1 MSSFYFIYLLFYMSV
16 NSTCHC
22 RLGSKKKIFRSLLH
36 ICIFFYSSFISV
48 NIFSQRIR
56 LGNFLLLCTQDLR
69 GMYKAQ
75 EYRMKNIDVYIHIDG
90 NENRK
95 YMYIAIVLYNLF
107 KIIKYKMI
115 YVLYN

>member
-1 MSSFYFIYLLFYMSV
+1 
-16 NSTCHC
+16 
-22 RLGSKKKIFRSLLH
+22 
-36 ICIFFYSSFISV
+36 
-48 NIFSQRIR
+48 
-56 LGNFLLLCTQDLR
+56 
-69 GMYKAQ
+69 MYKAQ
-75 EYRMKNIDVYIHIDG
+75 EYRMTNIDVYIHIDG